1 MFNEQISALV
11 ESIQRHRTEETDL
24 ASQIKYTYETINTL
38 LQSTGNVVTKEV
50 EDMYKKID
58 RLFGQKQE
66 RIVSINQANRKILE
80 LHGVL

>member
-24 ASQIKYTYETINTL
+24 AGQIKYTYETINTL

-66 RIVSINQANRKILE
+66 RIVSINQASRKILE

>member
-1 MFNEQISALV
+1 MSQDQIAVLV
-11 ESIQRHRTEETDL
+11 ERITRHRIDEADL
-24 ASQIKYTYETINTL
+24 AGQIKETYEVINTT

-66 RIVSINQANRKILE
+66 RIVSINQASRKILE

>member
-1 MFNEQISALV
+1 MSQEQIAVLV
-11 ESIQRHRTEETDL
+11 ERISRYRADEANL
-24 ASQIKYTYETINTL
+24 ADQIKYTYETINTL
-38 LQSTGNVVTKEV
+38 LQSTGNIVTKEV

-66 RIVSINQANRKILE
+66 RIVSINQATRKILE

>member
-1 MFNEQISALV
+1 MSQDQIAVLV
-11 ESIQRHRTEETDL
+11 ERITRHRADEADL
-24 ASQIKYTYETINTL
+24 AGQIKSTYEAINTA
-38 LQSTGNVVTKEV
+38 LQSTGNVITKEV

-66 RIVSINQANRKILE
+66 RIVSINHATRKILE